1 MCGWD
6 GEKVSCGPIQ
16 GCGARSPPSMGR
28 RVEIGWEVG
37 GGKVWASWENLF
49 RGAGKVPPQERS
61 NEDKQGERSMQRY
74 SV

>member
-37 GGKVWASWENLF
+37 WESV
-49 RGAGKVPPQERS
+49 GVVGEPIQGCGQGPPQERS